1 MFIRRL
7 PTCAGLG
14 GKPLASGWWRSA
26 SLVERLWRKE
36 GAAVFT
42 WTQDFLRFWLPPHS
56 SQFARAVDAAN
67 TLNCE
72 EISVIY
78 GPDPRL
84 LVARAPD

>member
-1 MFIRRL
+1 M
-7 PTCAGLG
+7 
-14 GKPLASGWWRSA
+14 
-26 SLVERLWRKE
+26 
-36 GAAVFT
+36 FT